1 MPVQVLGRSRPC
13 SCGPAPW
20 EGRVEPNATALRVLF
35 FADDLSNV
43 PFAAED
49 GVSLRAFINLG
60 GKAGWAD
67 GESHSK
73 DKALL
78 TYVKITTIRS
88 LNDLQTSVAKMIPDR
103 HEIASVH
110 SAPRLPDGSL
120 SVLVG
125 RHGAMNPAGRV
136 RWSMSAPVL
145 LGYAEGGDYTERKKD
160 RTQNNVTPT
169 PGEACAE
176 QRQGG
181 DQSKVARLGVH
192 SRSRLERGSD

>member
-1 MPVQVLGRSRPC
+1 MALTVRPT
-13 SCGPAPW
+13 G
-20 EGRVEPNATALRVLF
+20 
-35 FADDLSNV
+35 FA
-43 PFAAED
+43 
-49 GVSLRAFINLG
+49 
-60 GKAGWAD
+60 
-67 GESHSK
+67 
-73 DKALL
+73 
-78 TYVKITTIRS
+78 VKITTIRS

-145 LGYAEGGDYTERKKD
+145 LGYAEGGDYTERK
-160 RTQNNVTPT
+160 TNVTPT

-181 DQSKVARLGVH
+181 EQSKVARLGVH

>member
-1 MPVQVLGRSRPC
+1 
-13 SCGPAPW
+13 
-20 EGRVEPNATALRVLF
+20 VLF

-88 LNDLQTSVAKMIPDR
+88 LNDR
-103 HEIASVH
+103 
-110 SAPRLPDGSL
+110 
-120 SVLVG
+120 
-125 RHGAMNPAGRV
+125 AGI
-136 RWSMSAPVL
+136 SH
-145 LGYAEGGDYTERKKD
+145 
-160 RTQNNVTPT
+160 
-169 PGEACAE
+169 EAC
-176 QRQGG
+176 
-181 DQSKVARLGVH
+181 
-192 SRSRLERGSD
+192 